1 MASNV
6 RRMRFGRALSRTSA
20 CSRAIRHR
28 IIRGQ
33 VRCGS
38 QQLGKLEGVVF
49 YFRDVQ
55 RDSVLRVSFLFAL
68 YVVDSFLRSLP
79 LHQSFPTAFQ
89 SSFVN
94 ATESETRRQ
103 MSRARLAPC
112 RLFSSSSFCFR
123 L

>member
-1 MASNV
+1 
-6 RRMRFGRALSRTSA
+6 MRFGRALSRTSA
-20 CSRAIRHR
+20 CSRAIHHR

-55 RDSVLRVSFLFAL
+55 RVPAPPLLFAL
-68 YVVDSFLRSLP
+68 HVVDSFLRSLP
-79 LHQSFPTAFQ
+79 LYQSFPTAFQ

-103 MSRARLAPC
+103 MSRARLTPC
-112 RLFSSSSFCFR
+112 RLFSSISFCMLLVASR
-123 L
+123 LW